1 MAKALKA
8 TLLLLALALFAAIP
22 AVASAHPENS
32 GGASGITAQQA
43 APSVSISAGAN
54 VQVRLNSPV
63 SITAT
68 FSEPVSGFTLDDISV
83 VNGTASG
90 FSGSDGDSVYT
101 FEVTPDSL
109 GEVTVD
115 IAAGVATDGGGA
127 GNTAAPQL
135 SLGIPYDFDG
145 NGGISKNE
153 AIAAVVDYFAGSI
166 TKAQTIAVIVLY
178 FSSPTEPVPGSCG
191 DGTYDTPVPVT
202 GLLGGNKSP
211 SWRPDCAEIAYVQ
224 EGGVSV
230 MKPDGEHLRD
240 LHRYEPGSGVA
251 AGAANW
257 TAWSP
262 DGARLALAVENT
274 GSDDPY
280 WGRHIWVVEA
290 DGSNMVQLTNGPQ
303 WDNSP
308 SWSPDGNQI
317 VFQRS
322 FFEDDSYIVTIDVDG
337 SNETPLT
344 AGSPEEHS
352 PSWSPDGANIGYVT
366 EHGQLALMAPDGSNR
381 REIVANHSARGMSWS
396 PDSSQIAYTR
406 DLGECTA
413 VVLINA
419 DGTDERRITYLPG
432 DNSGPAW
439 SPDGE
444 LLLFVNTIARGWSQ
458 IYIVSVHGGSRDGL
472 EEGCAQVE
480 RYEPSQDVAA
490 PYDWRS
496 RLPQEAAPA
505 SALECRPPNPWP
517 GDVSAGFPRPLLA
530 PSVGKLRIA
539 VLFVDFP
546 DGVAD
551 YSTRVEA
558 EHFDTSFWHQNLAT
572 IEKYLETASYG
583 KLDVELVP
591 LHGWLRARHSLA
603 AFLFD
608 PNLEYLGG
616 AVSEDISVEA
626 VELALAEMDFSE
638 IDAVVTVLPSA
649 YFYGGRFAGAVQISD
664 KLIPTLQLGV
674 LPRLISND
682 TAGDWGAVGTHELA
696 HVLGLTDLYPWNQS
710 GHQGEFATP
719 FPPAD
724 MNWVTVEAGLMGL
737 QGNYLAPESVTGGP
751 SYQGP
756 SAMLAWSRWQ
766 LGWLEPAQIRC
777 IVEPSATVTLT
788 AIDQPGDGVA
798 MIAVP
803 VGETE
808 VIVIESRRDRG
819 LDSNQ
824 LYGYDRDVVNN
835 DGVLVYTVDS
845 SVRELPIRFATD
857 GGEGIMDQSPILPV
871 GTSITVKGYEITVIE
886 DSDDTHTVRVSKLG
900 TGEGDRANLV
910 ALYNATGGP
919 NWERNNNWVSDM
931 PISEWSGVTTGD
943 NGRVTGLDLYENQLS
958 GEIPPELGN
967 LANLAWLDL
976 EGNQLRGEIPPE
988 LGNLANL
995 RQLHLS
1001 RNQLSGEIPPELGNL
1016 ANLTELYLYK
1026 NQLSGGV
1033 PPELGN
1039 FANLTEL
1046 YLDGNQLSG
1055 EIPPELDNL
1064 ANLTWLY
1071 LAGNQLSGEIPP
1083 ELGNLA
1089 NLEELYLSEN
1099 QLSGEI
1105 PPELGNLANLKGLYL
1120 SENQLSGGIPPELG
1134 NLANLERL
1142 SLSYNQLT
1150 GEIPPELGNLA
1161 NLKWLFLGS
1170 NQLSGEIS
1178 PELGN
1183 LANLEFLGLGANQ
1196 LSGCVPSSLS
1206 GRLNMDFSNLGGLP
1220 FCP

>member
-32 GGASGITAQQA
+32 GVTSGITAQQA

-115 IAAGVATDGGGA
+115 IAAGVATAGGGA
-127 GNTAAPQL
+127 GNAAAPQL

-166 TKAQTIAVIVLY
+166 TKTQTIAVIVLY

-191 DGTYDTPVPVT
+191 DGTYVTPVPVT
-202 GLLGGNKSP
+202 GLLGRNQSP
-211 SWRPDCAEIAYVQ
+211 SWRSDCAEIAYVQ

-230 MKPDGEHLRD
+230 MKPDGERLRD
-240 LHRYEPGSGVA
+240 LYRYEPGSGVA
-251 AGAANW
+251 ASAAGW

-262 DGARLALAVENT
+262 DGTRLAFAAENT

-280 WGRHIWVVEA
+280 WGRHIWVIEA
-290 DGSNMVQLTNGPQ
+290 DGSNMVQLTSGPH

-317 VFQRS
+317 VFQRG
-322 FFEDDSYIVTIDVDG
+322 FYEGDAYIVTIDVDG

-381 REIVANHSARGMSWS
+381 REIVANHAVGGLLGGMSWS

-413 VVLINA
+413 IVLINA

-432 DNSGPAW
+432 DSSGPAW

-558 EHFDTSFWHQNLAT
+558 EHIDNSFGHQNLATLAT
-572 IEKYLETASYG
+572 IEKYLETVSYG
-583 KLDVELVP
+583 KLDVEFVP

-696 HVLGLTDLYPWNQS
+696 HVLGLTDLYPMNQS
-710 GHQGEFATP
+710 GYQGEFARP
-719 FPPAD
+719 NPPAD
-724 MNWVTVEAGLMGL
+724 MNWVWVEAGLMGL
-737 QGNYLAPESVTGGP
+737 QGNYLAPESVIGGP
-751 SYQGP
+751 YYQAP

-766 LGWLEPAQIRC
+766 LAWLEPAQIRC

-803 VGETE
+803 VGETK

-824 LYGYDRDVVNN
+824 LHGYDRDAVNN

-845 SVRELPIRFATD
+845 SLRELPIRFATD

-886 DSDDTHTVRVSKLG
+886 DSDDTHTVRVSKLDG
-900 TGEGDRANLV
+900 GNGFTGCLPPGLNDVPDNDLDSLNLPDCERTHVMLRVVQVTEDWVPFSDAGGWTRAVLQKESDVLRFYEAAIWEGDGFSSFV
-910 ALYNATGGP
+910 
-919 NWERNNNWVSDM
+919 
-931 PISEWSGVTTGD
+931 
-943 NGRVTGLDLYENQLS
+943 RVPQ
-958 GEIPPELGN
+958 
-967 LANLAWLDL
+967 
-976 EGNQLRGEIPPE
+976 
-988 LGNLANL
+988 
-995 RQLHLS
+995 
-1001 RNQLSGEIPPELGNL
+1001 
-1016 ANLTELYLYK
+1016 
-1026 NQLSGGV
+1026 
-1033 PPELGN
+1033 
-1039 FANLTEL
+1039 
-1046 YLDGNQLSG
+1046 
-1055 EIPPELDNL
+1055 
-1064 ANLTWLY
+1064 
-1071 LAGNQLSGEIPP
+1071 
-1083 ELGNLA
+1083 
-1089 NLEELYLSEN
+1089 
-1099 QLSGEI
+1099 
-1105 PPELGNLANLKGLYL
+1105 
-1120 SENQLSGGIPPELG
+1120 
-1134 NLANLERL
+1134 RL
-1142 SLSYNQLT
+1142 
-1150 GEIPPELGNLA
+1150 
-1161 NLKWLFLGS
+1161 
-1170 NQLSGEIS
+1170 
-1178 PELGN
+1178 
-1183 LANLEFLGLGANQ
+1183 
-1196 LSGCVPSSLS
+1196 
-1206 GRLNMDFSNLGGLP
+1206 
-1220 FCP
+1220 